1 MMTLVTLLEGIIPGE
16 LFAAIM
22 LILIGSLSLRQGWVA
37 YTEPIPR
44 FVMNYRGWT
53 CPPLAMLYGGIAML
67 LIGLLAPVTEL
78 KELEAAIPDLILGV
92 LGLTWVFCG
101 VTFLLGLFFWFPPF
115 LLPPWYRRARKAGI
129 PRNDP
134 HAMGAFK
141 ALPVEQQKTTA
152 KNKR

>member
-1 MMTLVTLLEGIIPGE
+1 MPLLEALPTGIIWVMI
-16 LFAAIM
+16 FATI
-22 LILIGSLSLRQGWVA
+22 IGLLGLRVGWVA
-37 YTEPIPR
+37 YTEPTPR
-44 FVMNYRGWT
+44 FVLHYTGWT

-78 KELEAAIPDLILGV
+78 KELQAAIPDLILGV
-92 LGLTWVFCG
+92 LGLTCVSCM
-101 VTFLLGLFFWFPPF
+101 VIFLLGFFFWFPPF
-115 LLPPWYRRARKAGI
+115 LLPLWYRRARKAGI